1 MYSCAGDKSKR
12 REPSTDQVR
21 ADETKHKQNENMK
34 LQDAIELQA
43 LLATDSNYSSP
54 TIWNHGD
61 GYLVETVRADGA
73 KVTAKVSG
81 GNLIVEVSNQ

>member
-1 MYSCAGDKSKR
+1 
-12 REPSTDQVR
+12 
-21 ADETKHKQNENMK
+21 MK
-34 LQDAIELQA
+34 LKDAIELQA
-43 LLATDSNYSSP
+43 LLATDSNYTNP

-61 GYLVETVRADGA
+61 GYLVETTRSDGA

>member
-1 MYSCAGDKSKR
+1 
-12 REPSTDQVR
+12 
-21 ADETKHKQNENMK
+21 MK

-43 LLATDSNYSSP
+43 LLASDENYSSP

-61 GYLVETVRADGA
+61 GYLVETTRSDGA

-81 GNLIVEVSNQ
+81 GNLIVEVLNQ

>member
-1 MYSCAGDKSKR
+1 
-12 REPSTDQVR
+12 
-21 ADETKHKQNENMK
+21 MK

-43 LLATDSNYSSP
+43 LLASDKNYSSP

-61 GYLVETVRADGA
+61 GYLVETTRSDGA

-81 GNLIVEVSNQ
+81 GNLIVEVLNQ